1 VLSRVS
7 IVRSGSPWAFFSLAG
22 GSFRAPHWVLFRGLA
37 GTPLTELA
45 AICDELRTR
54 LSADVNDLP
63 LSPSSAELLVRFV
76 QRLGDAERSLLP
88 RRKQRALDEMSEVVD
103 HFAHVAAQRQD
114 QLALG
119 QYEAIRR
126 ALRERGDEVQP
137 DWDDVASRW
146 LDLIRPVW
154 YERLKQKRRRPLLLK
169 DIRDDLENSEATLG
183 PQIVERFASFPVMS
197 PPEERISACIL
208 GINP

>member
-1 VLSRVS
+1 
-7 IVRSGSPWAFFSLAG
+7 LA
-22 GSFRAPHWVLFRGLA
+22 
-37 GTPLTELA
+37 
-45 AICDELRTR
+45 
-54 LSADVNDLP
+54 
-63 LSPSSAELLVRFV
+63 RFV

-103 HFAHVAAQRQD
+103 HFAHVAAQKQD
-114 QLALG
+114 QWALG
-119 QYEAIRR
+119 YYEAIRR
-126 ALRERGDEVQP
+126 ALWERGDEVQP
-137 DWDDVASRW
+137 NWDDVASRW

-169 DIRDDLENSEATLG
+169 DIRDDLKNKEATLG
-183 PQIVERFASFPVMS
+183 PQIIERFASFPVMP